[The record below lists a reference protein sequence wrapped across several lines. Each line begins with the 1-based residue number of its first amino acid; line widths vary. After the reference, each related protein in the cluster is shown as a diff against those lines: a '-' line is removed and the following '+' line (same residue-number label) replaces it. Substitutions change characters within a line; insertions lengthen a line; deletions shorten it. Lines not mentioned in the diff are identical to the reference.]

1 MGRPSTPNT
10 KYFQRTLSS
19 PEKQIMLAAG
29 EGNLCRG
36 FENILAFY
44 QHVHNRGYRP
54 TMDMSIL
61 NIDHAT
67 TNSPETDQDHV
78 RDSMSRSIDNV

>member
-10 KYFQRTLSS
+10 RYFQRTLSD

-29 EGNLCRG
+29 EGNICRG
-36 FENILAFY
+36 FENVLALY
-44 QHVHNRGYRP
+44 QHAHNQGFRP

-61 NIDHAT
+61 NIGREQTD
-67 TNSPETDQDHV
+67 SPKPDQSV
-78 RDSMSRSIDNV
+78 RNTVGELLGNE

>member
-36 FENILAFY
+36 FENILAMY
-44 QHVHNRGYRP
+44 QHVHNQGFRP
-54 TMDMSIL
+54 DMDMGIL
-61 NIDHAT
+61 IIDRGII
-67 TNSPETDQDHV
+67 NSPNQDCL
-78 RDSMSRSIDNV
+78 

>member
-10 KYFQRTLSS
+10 RYFQRTLSD

-36 FENILAFY
+36 FENLLALY
-44 QHVHNRGYRP
+44 QHVHNKGFRP
-54 TMDMSIL
+54 SMDMGFL
-61 NIDHAT
+61 NIDRAT
-67 TNSPETDQDHV
+67 TNNPEPDQSV
-78 RDSMSRSIDNV
+78 RETVGESIGNE

>member
-10 KYFQRTLSS
+10 KYFQRTLSA

-36 FENILAFY
+36 FETILALY
-44 QHVHNRGYRP
+44 QYAHNQGFRP
-54 TMDMSIL
+54 DMEMSIL
-61 NIDHAT
+61 NIVADKQQ
-67 TNSPETDQDHV
+67 PQTDGHQV
-78 RDSMSRSIDNV
+78 G

>member
-36 FENILAFY
+36 FENILAIY
-44 QHVHNRGYRP
+44 QHVHNQGFRPDMELSFLIIDRG
-54 TMDMSIL
+54 I
-61 NIDHAT
+61 I
-67 TNSPETDQDHV
+67 NSPNQDYL
-78 RDSMSRSIDNV
+78 

>member
-10 KYFQRTLSS
+10 RYFQRTLSD

-36 FENILAFY
+36 FENLLALY
-44 QHVHNRGYRP
+44 QHVHNKGFRP
-54 TMDMSIL
+54 SMDMGFL
-61 NIDHAT
+61 NIDRGT
-67 TNSPETDQDHV
+67 TNNPNLDESLGNRV
-78 RDSMSRSIDNV
+78 RIDIGNE

>member
-10 KYFQRTLSS
+10 KYFQRTLSA

-36 FENILAFY
+36 FETILTLYQYAHNQGFRPDMEMNILKIVADK
-44 QHVHNRGYRP
+44 QQP
-54 TMDMSIL
+54 Q
-61 NIDHAT
+61 
-67 TNSPETDQDHV
+67 TDGHQV
-78 RDSMSRSIDNV
+78 G

>member
-10 KYFQRTLSS
+10 RYFQRTLSD

-36 FENILAFY
+36 FENVLALY
-44 QHVHNRGYRP
+44 QHVHNKGFRP
-54 TMDMSIL
+54 SMDMGFL
-61 NIDHAT
+61 NIDRGT
-67 TNSPETDQDHV
+67 TNNPEPDQSV
-78 RDSMSRSIDNV
+78 RNTVGESTGNE

>member
-29 EGNLCRG
+29 EGNICRG

-44 QHVHNRGYRP
+44 QYAHNQGFRP
-54 TMDMSIL
+54 GDDLSIL
-61 NIDHAT
+61 NIRSGT
-67 TNSPETDQDHV
+67 TNSPNAEKPV
-78 RDSMSRSIDNV
+78 RDDIRESVRE

>member
-10 KYFQRTLSS
+10 RYFQRTLSD

-36 FENILAFY
+36 FENLLALY
-44 QHVHNRGYRP
+44 QHVHNKGFRP
-54 TMDMSIL
+54 SMDMGFL
-61 NIDHAT
+61 NIDRAT
-67 TNSPETDQDHV
+67 TNNPEPDQSV
-78 RDSMSRSIDNV
+78 RNTVGESIGNV

>member
-1 MGRPSTPNT
+1 MGRPSTPST
-10 KYFQRTLSS
+10 KYFQRTLSA

-36 FENILAFY
+36 FENMLALY
-44 QHVHNRGYRP
+44 QYAHNHGYRP

-61 NIDHAT
+61 NIDHAI
-67 TNSPETDQDHV
+67 TNSPNEDCL
-78 RDSMSRSIDNV
+78 

>member
-29 EGNLCRG
+29 EGNICRG

-44 QHVHNRGYRP
+44 QYAHNRGYRP

-61 NIDHAT
+61 NIGRG
-67 TNSPETDQDHV
+67 ETDSPNP
-78 RDSMSRSIDNV
+78 RESIDKVREYTRE

>member
-10 KYFQRTLSS
+10 RYFQRTLSD

-36 FENILAFY
+36 FENVLALY
-44 QHVHNRGYRP
+44 QHVHNQGFRP
-54 TMDMSIL
+54 DMEMSIL
-61 NIDHAT
+61 NIGRET
-67 TNSPETDQDHV
+67 TDSPNSSEPVRETV
-78 RDSMSRSIDNV
+78 RGNT

>member
-29 EGNLCRG
+29 EGNICRG

-44 QHVHNRGYRP
+44 QYAHNRGYRP

-61 NIDHAT
+61 NIGLAT
-67 TNSPETDQDHV
+67 TNSPNPSGSLVDKVRETL
-78 RDSMSRSIDNV
+78 RE

>member
-10 KYFQRTLSS
+10 KYFQRTLSA

-36 FENILAFY
+36 FETILTLY
-44 QHVHNRGYRP
+44 QYAHNQGFRP
-54 TMDMSIL
+54 DMEMSIL
-61 NIDHAT
+61 KIVADKQQ
-67 TNSPETDQDHV
+67 PQTDGHQV
-78 RDSMSRSIDNV
+78 G